1 MKTLKFISWLL
12 FFVVAIIIVYWIDWG
27 IRSHDLWIYS
37 GKDGGYSLRIES
49 IIILS
54 TCFCFLQAL
63 ETQNLV
69 KSLVYGLLGAIV
81 ALLVSLICY
90 FWLPT
95 DDYGTVFHVVSFF
108 VSLVLGFLI
117 NLYLR
122 KS

>member
-1 MKTLKFISWLL
+1 MKTLKFIVWFL
-12 FFVVAIIIVYWIDWG
+12 FFAVVIIVVYWIDCG
-27 IRSHDLWIYS
+27 IRSHDLWFYS
-37 GKDGGYSLRIES
+37 GKDGGYTLRIES
-49 IIILS
+49 IIMLS
-54 TCFCFLQAL
+54 TCFYFLRAL
-63 ETQNLV
+63 ETQKLV
-69 KSLVYGLLGAIV
+69 KSLFYGLLGAIV

-95 DDYGTVFHVVSFF
+95 DDYGTVFHVVSFL